1 MKSFVLRLL
10 SLMLVSAMFLS
21 ACSLAED
28 ITPPPGAEQMA
39 VVQEQPLATNGP
51 VFPLVP
57 PSPADGQAI
66 FAEKCAPCHGPAGL
80 GDGPQEAQLPN
91 PVAAIGSAD
100 FARQATPAD
109 WYTQVT
115 KGNIEKF
122 MPPFASLSDRERWDT
137 VAYAFSLSMPPEV
150 IAQGEQLFQAN
161 CAQCHGEGGTGGS
174 ATIDFTD
181 QAAMAEASQASL
193 FQIISDGVAPSMP
206 GFAQQLSEDERWA
219 LAAYLRSLTFAPSS
233 QPVAE
238 QPATTPAVTAEPGAA
253 VTELPT
259 AAISETVGT
268 ITGNVTNASG
278 GVIPLDLNLT
288 LHGFDNMQMAITQTA
303 TTNADGSFVFNNV
316 AMPPGRAFI
325 IITEYGN
332 TVYNTDVAQVEEGQN
347 SLNLPLEIYD
357 TTTDTSVLK
366 ADRLH
371 MFFEFVDSK
380 TVRVVELYVI
390 TNPTNKTLVAAEK
403 GQPVVRF
410 TLPKGAENLE
420 FQDGVLGQ
428 RYVKTEDGFGDT
440 AAVPP
445 GQGQYEVLYAYT
457 MPYDRKLELDEP
469 VNLPVDAVVILV
481 PEGGVK
487 IKSDMLTDSGT
498 QDVQGAKYRLLKGA
512 SLQPGD
518 SLHMSITGQPT
529 AGQPTLPTGS
539 STNLMIGLGVF
550 GLALVLAGVWLWRR
564 TRANTEEVE
573 PEEDAPASEPEPTEE
588 SVETLMDAII
598 ALDDLYQAG
607 QLPEEAY
614 LKRRADLKA
623 RLQERMGN
631 S

>member
-1 MKSFVLRLL
+1 MKSFVFPLL
-10 SLMLVSAMFLS
+10 SYLVLSSLFLS

-39 VVQEQPLATNGP
+39 VAQEQPLATNGP
-51 VFPLVP
+51 LFPLVP
-57 PSPADGQAI
+57 PSPADGQAV
-66 FAEKCAPCHGPAGL
+66 FAEKCAPCHGPAGM
-80 GDGPQEAQLPN
+80 GDGPQAAQLPN
-91 PVAAIGSAD
+91 PVAPIGSAD

-122 MPPFASLSDRERWDT
+122 MPPFASLSDRQRWDT
-137 VAYAFSLSMPPEV
+137 VAYAFSLSMSPDV
-150 IAQGEQLFQAN
+150 IAQGEQLYQAN
-161 CAQCHGEGGTGGS
+161 CAQCHGEGGKGGS
-174 ATIDFTD
+174 ATTAFTD
-181 QAAMAEASQASL
+181 QAAMATVSQAS
-193 FQIISDGVAPSMP
+193 FYQAISDGVAPSMP

-238 QPATTPAVTAEPGAA
+238 ASASTPVATQESVTSATA
-253 VTELPT
+253 LPT

-268 ITGNVTNASG
+268 ITGDVVNASG
-278 GVIPLDLNLT
+278 GEVPANLSLT

-316 AMPPGRAFI
+316 SMPPGRAFI
-325 IITEYGN
+325 IITDYGN
-332 TVYNTDVAQVEEGQN
+332 TVYNTDVGQVEAGQN
-347 SLNLPLEIYD
+347 TLNLPLEIYD
-357 TTTDTSVLK
+357 TTTDASVLK

-371 MFFEFVDSK
+371 MFFEFLDSK
-380 TVRVVELYVI
+380 TVRVVELYI
-390 TNPTNKTLVAAEK
+390 ISNPTNKTLVAAEK

-410 TLPKGAENLE
+410 TLPQGAENLE

-428 RYVKTEDGFGDT
+428 RYVKTDDGFGDT
-440 AAVPP
+440 VAVPP

-457 MPYDRKLELDEP
+457 MPYDRKLELDQS
-469 VNLPVDAVVILV
+469 VSLPVGAVVILV

-498 QDVQGAKYRLLKGA
+498 QDVQGAKYRLFEGA
-512 SLQPGD
+512 GLSPGGSLR
-518 SLHMSITGQPT
+518 MSISGQPT
-529 AGQPTLPTGS
+529 IGQPTVPTGN
-539 STNLMIGLGVF
+539 STSLMIGLGVF
-550 GLALVLAGVWLWRR
+550 GLALVVAGVWLWRR
-564 TRANTEEVE
+564 TRSSAAEDEQEDEMPSTE
-573 PEEDAPASEPEPTEE
+573 SEPSTE

-598 ALDDLYQAG
+598 ALDDLYSAG

-631 S
+631 N